1 MGGLHRLA
9 MISLHTSP
17 LDQPGTG
24 DAGGMNVYVI
34 ELAKRLV
41 RHGVEVD
48 IFTRATS
55 SALDPVVEAC
65 DGVTVRHIHAGPFEG
80 LTKHELPAQLC
91 VFAREVLRTEA
102 AQPVGH
108 YDVVHSHY
116 WLSGQVGALARDR
129 WGVPLVHSMHTM
141 AKVKNDA
148 LADGDTPEPLARV
161 IGEEQVVE
169 AADMLIA
176 NTDIEAKQ
184 LIELYDADPAR
195 VEVVHPGV
203 DLDVFRPV
211 PRGRGRAPSWG
222 CRPTPTSCCSPAGSS
237 RSRRPTSCSAPSPRC
252 SSASRGGAPG
262 SSYPSSAARP
272 APASTSRRRW
282 PTSPPSWASPTWSGS
297 CRRSRRPSWPGGTP
311 RPRWSPY
318 RPTTSR
324 SGWSPPR
331 PRPPAPRSSPP
342 PSAA

>member
-1 MGGLHRLA
+1 MATATRGLRLRGGPLPRPTEVRVDRLERLA

-34 ELAKRLV
+34 ELARRLA
-41 RHGVEVD
+41 RQGIEVD

-55 SALDPVVEAC
+55 SRLGPVVEAA

-80 LTKHELPAQLC
+80 LTKGELPGQLC
-91 VFAREVLRTEA
+91 VFAREVLRAEA

-141 AKVKNDA
+141 AKVKNAA
-148 LADGDTPEPLARV
+148 LAEGDSPEPQARV

-176 NTDIEAKQ
+176 STDLEAKQ
-184 LIELYDADPAR
+184 LI
-195 VEVVHPGV
+195 
-203 DLDVFRPV
+203 
-211 PRGRGRAPSWG
+211 
-222 CRPTPTSCCSPAGSS
+222 
-237 RSRRPTSCSAPSPRC
+237 
-252 SSASRGGAPG
+252 
-262 SSYPSSAARP
+262 
-272 APASTSRRRW
+272 
-282 PTSPPSWASPTWSGS
+282 
-297 CRRSRRPSWPGGTP
+297 
-311 RPRWSPY
+311 
-318 RPTTSR
+318 
-324 SGWSPPR
+324 
-331 PRPPAPRSSPP
+331 
-342 PSAA
+342 